1 MTSINSYS
9 FGMPPPPRM
18 SMDNKIGAAV
28 EAGSLS
34 EVDGDALE
42 AALNSIDTALSSS
55 AASDGSSRLDPS
67 GMKDRVDSLIDD
79 QVAAGTLTQDQA
91 AALQSF
97 FAQGP
102 GGATATATD
111 GSDTGQDD
119 MSIAGMGEV
128 GGAGPMRGPP
138 PGPPPAASDDEDDD
152 SSTTTSTD
160 ATSTDAT
167 SAADQLDSIIAFL
180 ENLRSSLSQSLYG
193 SASTSTDSTNSGLV
207 IDSLA

>member
-9 FGMPPPPRM
+9 MGMPPSPRM

-28 EAGSLS
+28 KAGSLS

-42 AALNSIDTALSSS
+42 TALNNIDTALSSS

-91 AALQSF
+91 AALQNF

-102 GGATATATD
+102 GGTTASD

-119 MSIAGMGEV
+119 MGIAGMGGV

-152 SSTTTSTD
+152 SSTSS
-160 ATSTDAT
+160 STDAT

-193 SASTSTDSTNSGLV
+193 SASTSTDSSNSGLV
-207 IDSLA
+207 VDSLA